1 MTSIVGTKAWTN
13 AHEGAM
19 HYGRGCMMRIRNLV
33 EHHHDELP
41 EQEALECLAS
51 LSLLARWI
59 DEAVV
64 VEGE

>member
-1 MTSIVGTKAWTN
+1 
-13 AHEGAM
+13 M